1 MILTAAAAGLASGM
15 AIAAQAAIPM
25 FLIRIVMDFV
35 VIALADLAI
44 WLPENMR
51 QRANP

>member
-1 MILTAAAAGLASGM
+1 LILTAAAAGLASGM

-25 FLIRIVMDFV
+25 FLIRIVMV
-35 VIALADLAI
+35 LVAIAFSNQAT

-51 QRANP
+51 QQANP

>member
-25 FLIRIVMDFV
+25 FLIMIVMVFV
-35 VIALADLAI
+35 AIAFADLAT